1 VAAKNEAA
9 NLPQLID
16 EIATVL
22 RSLCRMRGSGLAEFE
37 VVVVDDGST
46 DETERT
52 LSRLS
57 ECYPELRWVTL
68 ATTSG
73 QSAATIAGIH
83 ASRGNWIATLDADL
97 QNDPADLVH
106 LWRALPGYDAALG
119 WRTVRKDTIAKRV
132 ISTWANHIRNLVLS
146 QSIRDTGC
154 SVRIFSL
161 ASALQLPR
169 FHGMHRF
176 VGPLLLR
183 EGYKLVQVPVKH
195 RHRASGRSHYNLWNR
210 SLSVLIDLL
219 GVVWLMRR
227 PVQFRVIASHWSRN
241 SIDRPRHES
250 ALGTTAGRD
259 GQAMGLVVY
268 SRNLMLLSNVT
279 ESRVARRRR
288 AQCQELA

>member
-1 VAAKNEAA
+1 VVAAKNEAA

-16 EIATVL
+16 EIATAL
-22 RSLCRMRGSGLAEFE
+22 RPLCRVNGSGLAEFE

-46 DETERT
+46 DETEST

-57 ECYPELRWVTL
+57 ECYTELRWITL

-73 QSAATIAGIH
+73 QTGATIAGIH
-83 ASRGNWIATLDADL
+83 ASRGDWIATLDADL

-119 WRTVRKDTIAKRV
+119 WRTVRKDVASRRV
-132 ISTWANHIRNLVLS
+132 ISTWANHVRNLVLS

-161 ASALQLPR
+161 ASALRLPR

-195 RHRASGRSHYNLWNR
+195 RHRTSGHSHYNLWNR
-210 SLSVLIDLL
+210 SLCVLIDLL
-219 GVVWLMRR
+219 GVIWLMRR
-227 PVQFRVIASHWSRN
+227 PVQFRVIPSQS
-241 SIDRPRHES
+241 SKSGVGYPRHES
-250 ALGTTAGRD
+250 TLSATAHRD
-259 GQAMGLVVY
+259 EEG
-268 SRNLMLLSNVT
+268 
-279 ESRVARRRR
+279 
-288 AQCQELA
+288 